1 MATWIDIPQNTEDW
15 FQLRCG
21 KIGGSS
27 IGKVMANNGKAFGP
41 PAHELAIKL
50 AIERITCQP
59 VLDNYSN
66 AHMDRG
72 REQEP
77 IARALYEA
85 ENFVDVQLGGFYE
98 DGDLGV
104 SPDGLV
110 DSDGLIEIKSVIPA
124 VHFDCLK
131 RKDYDPKYKWQLFLL
146 LKVSGREWIDFVSYC
161 SQFPVGR
168 QIAQYRV
175 YAKDCQAVF
184 LEIDLR
190 LKEFKQLVEDKI
202 KVIEGKA

>member
-1 MATWIDIPQNTEDW
+1 
-15 FQLRCG
+15 
-21 KIGGSS
+21 
-27 IGKVMANNGKAFGP
+27 
-41 PAHELAIKL
+41 LAVKL
-50 AIERITCQP
+50 AIERITGRP
-59 VLDNYSN
+59 LPDEYDNV
-66 AHMDRG
+66 HMQRG

-77 IARALYEA
+77 DARALYAA
-85 ENFVDVQLGGFYE
+85 ENFVDVQLGGYYD
-98 DGDLGV
+98 DGGVGV

-110 DSDGLIEIKSVIPA
+110 DNDGVIEIKSVIPA
-124 VHFDCLK
+124 IHFDCLK

-190 LKEFKQLVEDKI
+190 LKEFRQLVEDKI
-202 KVIEGKA
+202 KVIEGK

>member
-1 MATWIDIPQNTEDW
+1 MATWIDIPQNSEEW
-15 FQLRCG
+15 HQLRCG
-21 KIGGSS
+21 KLGSS
-27 IGKVMANNGKAFGP
+27 NAGKVMAHFPKAFGTQ
-41 PAHELAIKL
+41 AHDLAVRL
-50 AIERITCQP
+50 AIERITGTP
-59 VLDNYSN
+59 LADEYDN
-66 AHMDRG
+66 AHMQRG

-77 IARALYEA
+77 EARALYAA
-85 ENFVDVQLGGFYE
+85 ENFVDVQLGGYY
-98 DGDLGV
+98 DGGDVGV

-110 DSDGLIEIKSVIPA
+110 ENDGMIEIKSVIPA
-124 VHFDCLK
+124 IHFDCLK

-184 LEIDLR
+184 LGIDLR
-190 LKEFKQLVEDKI
+190 LKEFNRLIEDKI